1 MVPDLESARPAFD
14 DEHPVAATVRPL
26 RSVALV
32 GIDGSGKTTQAH
44 ELAHALAARGLP
56 ASYRRNAG
64 GRRWFGRLA
73 TALGRRDGEHLLGR
87 KAMLFVE
94 SVLRWLA
101 ILRTLLRRT
110 VTREIAIMDRYAV
123 CQYASIRAHAKT
135 PRPQRLNRAERRA
148 RLAYRVF
155 PRPDVTFLLAVDPAV
170 AHDRIER
177 RGYDHEEMSYL
188 RAATAAY
195 EALPEYGNFVV
206 VDANG
211 TPEQVQQ
218 ALLAHLRAWLP
229 APVPVPAPRVPAEPR
244 RAGAVLLQARALL
257 LTAVT
262 LAAAASA
269 LTCQLV
275 EGF

>member
-1 MVPDLESARPAFD
+1 MVPDLDPAHPAAAV
-14 DEHPVAATVRPL
+14 EHPVTPAPRPL
-26 RSVALV
+26 RTVALV

-44 ELAHALAARGLP
+44 QVATVLAAWGLP
-56 ASYRRNAG
+56 AVYRRNAG

-73 TALGRRDGEHLLGR
+73 TALGRSDGEHLLGR
-87 KAMLFVE
+87 RAMLLVE

-135 PRPQRLNRAERRA
+135 PRPERLNRAERRA

-155 PRPDVTFLLAVDPAV
+155 PRPDITFLLAVDPAV
-170 AHDRIER
+170 AYDRIER
-177 RGYDHEEMSYL
+177 RGYDHEEMDYL

-195 EALPEYGNFVV
+195 GSLPEYPGFVV

-211 TPEQVQQ
+211 TPEEVQE
-218 ALLAHLRAWLP
+218 ALLSHLRAW
-229 APVPVPAPRVPAEPR
+229 APVPTAVPKPRVPKIVAHAR
-244 RAGAVLLQARALL
+244 VLLVTVA
-257 LTAVT
+257 T
-262 LAAAASA
+262 LAAAASV
-269 LTCQLV
+269 LTYQLA